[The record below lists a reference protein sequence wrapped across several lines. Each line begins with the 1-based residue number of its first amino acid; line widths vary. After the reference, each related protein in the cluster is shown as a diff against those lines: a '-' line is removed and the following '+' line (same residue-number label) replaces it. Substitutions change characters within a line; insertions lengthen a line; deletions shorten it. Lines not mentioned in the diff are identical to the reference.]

1 MTGSTTPPVPPP
13 GFTAPPQDDSYLP
26 SGQHPVTVSDR
37 GASAGI
43 PAASLPKDSP
53 AASLPTSTTGGALAT
68 APTAQPDADKRWTV
82 KSILIVTFI
91 GVWLLFGLV
100 GFILS
105 LVCLGYSGSVGEK
118 ILGIVIALVLG
129 PWYFVYYFSDA
140 GYCKRMP
147 PTLF

>member
-1 MTGSTTPPVPPP
+1 MTTSSASTPAAPV
-13 GFTAPPQDDSYLP
+13 GALP
-26 SGQHPVTVSDR
+26 ADPKS
-37 GASAGI
+37 
-43 PAASLPKDSP
+43 AASLPPGSP
-53 AASLPTSTTGGALAT
+53 AASLPTTTKDGALAT

-91 GVWLLFGLV
+91 GLWLLFGLV

-129 PWYFVYYFSDA
+129 PWYFLYYFSDA
-140 GYCKRMP
+140 GYCKAMP